1 MRRWSIGL
9 IGMTDSSNGGRDM
22 AGKYFTVER
31 LGSRHLIIF
40 NSTFSTGE
48 LIFDAASGE
57 LKFLPAAGMQ
67 LSAGEM
73 LQIAL
78 IAWGLGTS
86 AN

>member
-1 MRRWSIGL
+1 
-9 IGMTDSSNGGRDM
+9 M
-22 AGKYFTVER
+22 AANYFTVER
-31 LGSRHLIIF
+31 LGRRHLVIF
-40 NSTFSTGE
+40 NSTFSAGE
-48 LIFDAASGE
+48 LIFDVASGE

-78 IAWGLGTS
+78 IAWGLGTR